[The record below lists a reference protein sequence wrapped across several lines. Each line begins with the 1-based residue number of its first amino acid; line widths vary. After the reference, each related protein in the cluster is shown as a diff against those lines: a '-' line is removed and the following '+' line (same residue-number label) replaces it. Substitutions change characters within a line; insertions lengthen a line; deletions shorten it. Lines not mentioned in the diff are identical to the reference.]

1 MMHRISY
8 DLVSISAQYV
18 KDRTK
23 HRPKTGIICG
33 SGLGR
38 SVFTSVAN
46 ARQDLSAR
54 GLAKTGSCYKK
65 ERKYH

>member
-54 GLAKTGSCYKK
+54 LAKKS
-65 ERKYH
+65 RLL

>member
-1 MMHRISY
+1 MMRRISY

-54 GLAKTGSCYKK
+54 LAETGGCCKK
-65 ERKYH
+65 ERRYN